1 MYFAGQL
8 GVCWAELGP
17 HYDSP
22 NEAVIPAVAIVA
34 RANCARSAGEIRDI
48 DALPRAGVCREKR
61 ALAAAAVWRDH
72 EATMTKEAP
81 HGYRRK

>member
-1 MYFAGQL
+1 VLYFAGQL

-34 RANCARSAGEIRDI
+34 LADHGGLSAEFRVVGTLTFGQTSSHKGL
-48 DALPRAGVCREKR
+48 LPPPPSGAIMKQR
-61 ALAAAAVWRDH
+61 
-72 EATMTKEAP
+72 
-81 HGYRRK
+81 

>member
-1 MYFAGQL
+1 MFHFAGQL

-34 RANCARSAGEIRDI
+34 VADCARFAGAIPRRRHRLFGGPLSHKGL
-48 DALPRAGVCREKR
+48 LPPLPSGAIMKAG
-61 ALAAAAVWRDH
+61 
-72 EATMTKEAP
+72 
-81 HGYRRK
+81 

>member
-34 RANCARSAGEIRDI
+34 RELCAFCRWN
-48 DALPRAGVCREKR
+48 PRHRR
-61 ALAAAAVWRDH
+61 AAAPQPFVAKKGLLPPLPSG
-72 EATMTKEAP
+72 AIMK
-81 HGYRRK
+81 RR